1 MSTASETPPISST
14 AEQQQPGAE
23 FQSSETIR
31 LESLPTSTV
40 GALEQLDYACR
51 SRAIPRAIA
60 LPGHYMA
67 FRDAGGTEQVVEIGD
82 QLVHLGRSRN
92 AEIRIE
98 DVHVSRRHAI
108 LTRRADTVRILDD
121 GSSTGTFVNGQR
133 VIATNL
139 TDGDVVRL
147 GTVSFTYLLI
157 R

>member
-1 MSTASETPPISST
+1 MSTASETPPISSA
-14 AEQQQPGAE
+14 AEQQQPGAQ
-23 FQSSETIR
+23 FQSSETVV

-51 SRAIPRAIA
+51 SRAIPRTIA

-67 FRDAGGTEQVVEIGD
+67 FRDAGGAEQVVEVGD
-82 QLVHLGRSRN
+82 QLIHLGRSRN

-108 LTRRADTVRILDD
+108 LTRRADAVRILDD
-121 GSSTGTFVNGQR
+121 GSSTGTFVNGRR

-139 TDGDVVRL
+139 ADGDVVRL